1 MRNHSLAVNVIAKGT
16 LNLFN
21 ALLPLILV
29 RYVYRVIGPVNIGS
43 VEYATAT
50 MGYFAL
56 LGALGIYNYGL
67 RTVSAHRGTPELV
80 RSVFKNLVGIGVVSN
95 FLAILIYVAFVYF
108 FVHTPL
114 LRTVS
119 WILCGN
125 IIAQFVYVEWYNEG
139 MEQFVFI
146 TIKTVI
152 IRVLSLA
159 FVFIFIHDPG
169 DVYIYVV
176 ITSGVMV
183 ANNIVSYI
191 YARRNVGIPIRD
203 MFRGLNFKPYI
214 VPLLTIMVLN
224 NTVLLYTMA
233 DRTILGYFTTEE
245 NVAFLSISSKV
256 AEMTRTLLLSVVFAT
271 LPRLSLYL
279 REDKLLYQSGVL
291 KIMRMVLFLTVPT
304 GIGLF
309 MLSPEVIDFFGG
321 REYVGAVPV
330 MRLFSLR
337 MIMLGV
343 EAIMYNQ
350 VIFLHGRERR
360 LVVYNLLCG
369 LLNVALNLV
378 FLSVLDPL
386 VSMLCTFA
394 SEIVFETLCYRFITL
409 KLKVKL
415 GIFKLYLLKYF
426 AVAALFVPVIM
437 GLDAIS
443 LGTSAT
449 LAIGITA
456 CGLVYFIILAVMKDT
471 AACEILGYAKR
482 LIPHKNPTNND

>member
-1 MRNHSLAVNVIAKGT
+1 MKNRSLAVNIVAKGT

-21 ALLPLILV
+21 ALLPLILT
-29 RYVYRVIGPVNIGS
+29 RYVYRVLGPLNMGS
-43 VEYATAT
+43 IEYATTT

-67 RTVSAHRGTPELV
+67 RAVSANRGTPELV
-80 RSVFKNLVGIGVVSN
+80 RTIFKNLLGISIVGNIIALGLYIG
-95 FLAILIYVAFVYF
+95 FIILFVDN
-108 FVHTPL
+108 PL
-114 LRTVS
+114 LRTIS

-125 IIAQFVYVEWYNEG
+125 ILSQMVYVEWYNEG

-146 TIKTVI
+146 TVKTII
-152 IRVLSLA
+152 IRIASLVMIFVL
-159 FVFIFIHDPG
+159 VHTQQ
-169 DVYIYVV
+169 DVDIYVF
-176 ITSGVMV
+176 ITSGVTV
-183 ANNIVSYI
+183 ANYIASYI
-191 YARRNVGIPIRD
+191 YARRNIGIPTSELFKGLD
-203 MFRGLNFKPYI
+203 FRPYI

-245 NVAFLSISSKV
+245 NVAYLSLGSKV

-279 REDKLLYQSGVL
+279 KEDRTLYQAGVL

-309 MLSPEVIDFFGG
+309 MLSPQLIDFFGG
-321 REYVGAVPV
+321 EEYVDAIPV

-369 LLNVALNLV
+369 LLNVGLNLL

-386 VSMLCTFA
+386 VSMLCTFG
-394 SEIVFETLCYRFITL
+394 SEVIFETLCYRFITGT
-409 KLKVKL
+409 LKVRL
-415 GIFKLYLLKYF
+415 GIFRPYLLKYF
-426 AVAALFVPVIM
+426 AVAALFVPGIWFVE
-437 GLDAIS
+437 S
-443 LGTSAT
+443 LGMGTSLT
-449 LAIGITA
+449 LVVGILA
-456 CGLVYFIILAVMKDT
+456 CGLAYFGILAATRDS
-471 AACEILGYAKR
+471 AAREILSYATR
-482 LIPHKNPTNND
+482 IISHKQS